1 MRNASLMDL
10 HVFMPGSNQNVVIK
24 NGKEIHDNYGNNE
37 RVGWNHRRHYASG
50 GVQDVDYTAPAPIG
64 YVPVENTTFLAEF
77 LEVNY
82 VPLWKIKN
90 YIYETIGDT

>member
-1 MRNASLMDL
+1 M
-10 HVFMPGSNQNVVIK
+10 SNNK
-24 NGKEIHDNYGNNE
+24 
-37 RVGWNHRRHYASG
+37 R
-50 GVQDVDYTAPAPIG
+50 
-64 YVPVENTTFLAEF
+64 TFLAEF